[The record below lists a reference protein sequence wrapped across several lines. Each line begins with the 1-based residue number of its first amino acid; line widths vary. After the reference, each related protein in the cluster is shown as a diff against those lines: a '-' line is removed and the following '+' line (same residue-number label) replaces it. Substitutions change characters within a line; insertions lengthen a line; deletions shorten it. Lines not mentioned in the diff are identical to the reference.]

1 MPDEV
6 AIPIE
11 MKTGSSKYYRTR
23 PPSIGGGGGYNS
35 RPSQVNTHPD
45 I

>member
-23 PPSIGGGGGYNS
+23 PPSIGGGGGGI
-35 RPSQVNTHPD
+35 TLDHLK
-45 I
+45 